1 MNPGLMAMGGALAA
15 AVALPRLLFLA
26 PFRIGWAMYLANVA
40 WELLPKKLGVGRFRL
55 EAAAGAA
62 GLALLAFGG
71 APWYVVALV
80 GGGLLA
86 LEIANHRWEKRLVQ
100 GPVPTG
106 AILTLEAPFVA
117 RRPEYSL
124 GVRWTGVPFDLE

>member
-1 MNPGLMAMGGALAA
+1 MNPVLMAVGGTLAA

-62 GLALLAFGG
+62 GLAHYGRKSAFGRKLFPG
-71 APWYVVALV
+71 SA
-80 GGGLLA
+80 GSGLDTTS
-86 LEIANHRWEKRLVQ
+86 
-100 GPVPTG
+100 TG
-106 AILTLEAPFVA
+106 HISERAGKADS
-117 RRPEYSL
+117 RN
-124 GVRWTGVPFDLE
+124 GVFHADIFFTFS